1 MNKEYH
7 YLLMSQQDLL
17 QNEVVE
23 EILRERTSSY
33 LSQNRNNDFWILTS
47 PQFILNKDIKEII
60 KKTNFYKQK
69 QNLFLNSKNNH
80 EFYCVVLSLNKE
92 FITWLSLRLGYFENI
107 ETFDKL
113 KLVKKDY
120 ISNGILGKIEKTEN
134 NFNIS
139 PLKANQKFLSPDLLT
154 KKYKK
159 LVELS
164 YRLID

>member
-47 PQFILNKDIKEII
+47 PQFILNKDIKEKI

-92 FITWLSLRLGYFENI
+92 FITWLSLRLGYFEDL
-107 ETFDKL
+107 ETFSTIQKSNENY
-113 KLVKKDY
+113 V
-120 ISNGILGKIEKTEN
+120 SNGIKGLVC
-134 NFNIS
+134 
-139 PLKANQKFLSPDLLT
+139 LKNNQKDFDFNPNFIDPIILIN
-154 KKYKK
+154 KYKK
-159 LVELS
+159 LLQFF
-164 YRLID
+164 